1 MKLSEHQQ
9 IFSKH
14 IARLIRHA
22 ELLGI
27 DLTFGEADRTEY
39 QQKEYVRL
47 KKSKTMHSNH
57 LRRLAVD
64 FNFFINGKLYYEH
77 ELITQLG
84 KYWES
89 IDPLNR
95 WGGHFKSI
103 KDNPHFERNA

>member
-1 MKLSEHQQ
+1 MKLSQHQQ

-27 DLTFGEADRTEY
+27 DLTFGEADRTLF

-47 KKSKTMHSNH
+47 KKSRTMHSNH

-64 FNFFINGKLYYEH
+64 FNFFINGKLFYKH
-77 ELITQLG
+77 ELITKALIHLTVG
-84 KYWES
+84 VA
-89 IDPLNR
+89 ILNHLQTIR
-95 WGGHFKSI
+95 ILKEMP
-103 KDNPHFERNA
+103 K